1 MQNKKSYY
9 TVQEIFEYV
18 NTIDSNIKTI
28 LSVDSYSS
36 SALKLIK
43 KLIVLCNSV
52 SITLLQQEKL
62 EEAIHLLRVSDN
74 TDAELLKFG
83 APSKWWQGRVIAP
96 CILAYLYFTQQ
107 RFIDSLKFLY
117 KVHSFVQEFK
127 DNGAIIHNQIK
138 NLINI
143 LTFMVLWKMGRYP
156 EAEKYIDAVGGF
168 DMDSIRGRNVF
179 GIITMSKAGL
189 IVKKK
194 KEYLNAIQACE
205 DAVKI
210 LDQDEVTCDLLKTL
224 TLSLYSEM
232 KKNTAEDWLISTS
245 YITVVYVTCFIPLIA
260 SGTPIMKE
268 DYKPQLDSSYKYIR
282 PSFSASRTRPEAI
295 NLQKLLNENQK
306 NIDNVPLTSRRSRLN
321 TSRDRLSVNSVPKSS
336 VQIMTTRSFASGS
349 SKVYNFSPRII
360 TKVERP
366 KSSRISLKNK
376 AYNVYK

>member
-1 MQNKKSYY
+1 
-9 TVQEIFEYV
+9 
-18 NTIDSNIKTI
+18 
-28 LSVDSYSS
+28 
-36 SALKLIK
+36 
-43 KLIVLCNSV
+43 
-52 SITLLQQEKL
+52 
-62 EEAIHLLRVSDN
+62 
-74 TDAELLKFG
+74 
-83 APSKWWQGRVIAP
+83 
-96 CILAYLYFTQQ
+96 
-107 RFIDSLKFLY
+107 
-117 KVHSFVQEFK
+117 
-127 DNGAIIHNQIK
+127 
-138 NLINI
+138 
-143 LTFMVLWKMGRYP
+143 MVLWKMGRYP